1 MRFGLGARNGYR
13 DRLERRAQLRAAMDD
28 APAEPARE
36 QLPAILPPLGPKQRR
51 PSDAFPDLLHPEPM
65 VSLDEAPLLAAL
77 RFSFIAEDDS
87 GAVEAA
93 LDRAALA
100 PSRFEPACC
109 FRELFVGELLE
120 SSMRVHFQGKPV
132 RIHQRF
138 VARVLSQ
145 PPDDPRATLQRAAV
159 LAELMAAPTLRASVA
174 RLHADLHALFKQ
186 LRGEGSLG
194 IRGEHARR
202 RIEILKR
209 IHELIEALA
218 GDELASARSALS
230 RLASYAKDVRASE
243 GFALLHDLITYERE
257 RAYADLTVQLG
268 ADGTVRALAIQ
279 HLRERPSRFHTSLL
293 SRTLGQVVLWLKGYR
308 ITEGEVLD
316 RWVDQVFDGVAH
328 CLPVLV
334 QLMGDLDVVHAG
346 LAFDEA
352 CAERRLPTCFAELSD
367 DAGAGTF
374 VDLYNPLLFASGIVP
389 VCCDVQVAAC
399 GVTTLITGPN
409 SGGKTRLLQ
418 ALGLAQLLAQGGFP
432 VPARS
437 ARIRRVPGIFASLT
451 QESRAEQ
458 PEGRLGTELLRIR
471 MLFERAE
478 LGSLLLVD
486 ELCSGTSPSE
496 GEELF
501 RLVLEIIAELLASS
515 FVSTHF
521 LAFAAQLAHGDSG
534 LALACL
540 QVELDADERP
550 THKFVHGV
558 ATTSLA
564 HKTAARLGVTRDEL
578 RALLAQKTRP
588 RQAHP
593 A

>member
-1 MRFGLGARNGYR
+1 MRFGLGARNGFR
-13 DRLERRAQLRAAMDD
+13 DRLERRAQLRAASED
-28 APAEPARE
+28 APAEHTRE
-36 QLPAILPPLGPKQRR
+36 QLPAILPPLGPRQRR
-51 PSDAFPDLLHPEPM
+51 PSGAFPDLLNPEPM
-65 VSLDEAPLLAAL
+65 ASLDEAPLLAAL

-93 LDRAALA
+93 LDAAALA

-120 SSMRVHFQGKPV
+120 STMRVYFEGKPV

-145 PPDDPRATLQRAAV
+145 PPDDPRATAQRSAV
-159 LAELMAAPTLRASVA
+159 LAELMRTPELCASVA

-209 IHELIEALA
+209 VDALFESLA
-218 GDELASARSALS
+218 SDELANATTALK
-230 RLASYAKDVRASE
+230 RLARYAQEMQSTE
-243 GFALLHDLITYERE
+243 GFVLLHDLIAYERE

-279 HLRERPSRFHTSLL
+279 RLRERPSRFHTSFF
-293 SRTLGQVVLWLKGYR
+293 SRAFGQAVLWLKGYR

-316 RWVDQVFDGVAH
+316 RWVDHVFDGIVH

-334 QLMGDLDVVHAG
+334 QLMGDLDVVQAA
-346 LAFDEA
+346 LAFDA
-352 CAERRLPTCFAELSD
+352 TCAERRLPTCFAELTD
-367 DAGAGTF
+367 DAGAGAF
-374 VDLYNPLLFASGIVP
+374 LALYNPLLFASGIVP
-389 VCCDVQVAAC
+389 VCCDVQVSAC
-399 GVTTLITGPN
+399 GVTTLVTGPN

-432 VPARS
+432 VPAGS
-437 ARIRRVPGIFASLT
+437 ARLRRVPGIFASLT
-451 QESRAEQ
+451 QENRAAQ
-458 PEGRLGTELLRIR
+458 PEGRLATELLRIR

-478 LGSLLLVD
+478 FGSLLLVD

-501 RLVLEIIAELLASS
+501 RLVLEVIAELEASS

-521 LAFAAQLAHGDSG
+521 LSFAAQLARGDAEI
-534 LALACL
+534 ALACL

-550 THKFVHGV
+550 THKFVKGV

-578 RALLAQKTRP
+578 RGLIAQKMRP
-588 RQAHP
+588 QP
-593 A
+593 ADPA